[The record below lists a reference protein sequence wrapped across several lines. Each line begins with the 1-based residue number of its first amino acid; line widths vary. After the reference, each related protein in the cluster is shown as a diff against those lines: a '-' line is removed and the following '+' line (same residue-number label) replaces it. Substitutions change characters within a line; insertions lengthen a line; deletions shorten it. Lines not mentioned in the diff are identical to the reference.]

1 MNSSRATGDER
12 FPGKNRTKSR
22 TRTQKNK
29 IRYSDANEIGFR
41 PKFARIS
48 RTKGEGRRPN
58 RERNSG
64 ENRTGGGGDT
74 RNPCENCLN
83 RSTLG
88 TARAQD
94 TRTWRRILARQDPNN
109 PHKKRKE
116 QLVARKNTAAAR
128 TYFTTS
134 PNIIPGL
141 ERESEEGRA

>member
-1 MNSSRATGDER
+1 MRMRLVFDQNSLESVEQKGRGGD
-12 FPGKNRTKSR
+12 RTEK
-22 TRTQKNK
+22 
-29 IRYSDANEIGFR
+29 EIQ
-41 PKFARIS
+41 ARIAL
-48 RTKGEGRRPN
+48 G
-58 RERNSG
+58 
-64 ENRTGGGGDT
+64 GGGGDT